1 MSLNPTN
8 KIGSISKKKKGSPLK
23 TITINFH
30 PTKHTLLREFISLVA
45 LTSILLLFP
54 LGTYGAEVSLAW
66 DANSEPDLAGYI
78 IYYGDASG
86 DYSNS
91 LDVGDITE
99 FTVTGLDDGGTYYF
113 AATAYDLDG
122 NESAYSEEL
131 VHTFGYGQQEPP
143 PPTQLMII
151 SYRMPRFF

>member
-1 MSLNPTN
+1 M
-8 KIGSISKKKKGSPLK
+8 K
-23 TITINFH
+23 TKTINFH
-30 PTKHTLLREFISLVA
+30 PTKYALLREFILLVA

-54 LGTYGAEVSLAW
+54 LGTYGAEISLAW

-86 DYSNS
+86 DYSHS
-91 LDVGDITE
+91 LDVGDVTE
-99 FTVTGLDDGGTYYF
+99 FTVTGLDDSGTYYF
-113 AATAYDLDG
+113 AATAYDRDG

-131 VHTFGYGQQEPP
+131 VHTFGYGQPEPP

-151 SYRMPRFF
+151 SSRMPRSF